1 MIIRQTTHAYYENMS
16 LLWLLTNPYVYL
28 LAFILLLYC
37 IPLQIMWE
45 RLYKGGSS
53 LQAGTLM
60 QLRNLINR
68 RNISAQMKV
77 GGHVHE
83 AEDFL
88 RLIVHCHMVAAV
100 MHHFGMSDVNDQPT
114 RNALTVDSST
124 TPRDKWDQLKAQLE
138 SVVDNY
144 IIPRQFARSLAE
156 ETSTDL
162 LRSFNPHTRRITTE
176 HSYHCSGSAVTTAS
190 SARSLPGTL
199 IRQESRVASESIR
212 RVARDGVF
220 NYASAV
226 LNDGM
231 LLMEFEDAVK
241 EGDGLRI
248 LRCWKSMLIYFHT
261 AGHSNYTKEAILLQA
276 VVNAAATPRVAA
288 QVTWSRTV
296 STRGG
301 IGRNIPVDL
310 HNEHLN
316 HVVKTAISHVGANIS
331 TESILQCGK
340 SLKCLMSVLQNF
352 DKQHDVPPP
361 SSAHTQASLAKD
373 EDAILEVL
381 VRKAN
386 VFDYVPG
393 REHDSFKNINVNP
406 AESVHLSKL
415 CETIEKYKK
424 ELQCK
429 ANVAKL
435 FGHSF

>member
-1 MIIRQTTHAYYENMS
+1 MYIASIYTVVQWDS
-16 LLWLLTNPYVYL
+16 LLADV
-28 LAFILLLYC
+28 LLLHVYVC
-37 IPLQIMWE
+37 HCVQIMWE
-45 RLYKGGSS
+45 RLYKSGSS

-68 RNISAQMKV
+68 RNISAKMKV
-77 GGHVHE
+77 EGHVNE

-88 RLIVHCHMVAAV
+88 RLIVRCHIIAAV
-100 MHHFGMSDVNDQPT
+100 MHHFGMQDLKDQPT
-114 RNALTVDSST
+114 RNALIVDNST
-124 TPRDKWDQLKAQLE
+124 TSRNKWNQLKAELE
-138 SVVDNY
+138 VVVDTY
-144 IIPRQFARSLAE
+144 IIPRQFARTLSKE
-156 ETSTDL
+156 PTSSDL
-162 LRSFNPHTRRITTE
+162 HRSFNPHTSRIATE
-176 HSYHCSGSAVTTAS
+176 HSYCPSGSAVTTPS
-190 SARSLPGTL
+190 LLRNLPGT
-199 IRQESRVASESIR
+199 IVRQGSRAASESIR

-231 LLMEFEDAVK
+231 LLMEFEDAIK

-288 QVTWSRTV
+288 QVMWSRTV

-301 IGRNIPVDL
+301 TGRNIPVDL

-331 TESILQCGK
+331 TASILQCGK
-340 SLKCLMSVLQNF
+340 SLKSLVSLLQNF
-352 DKQHDVPPP
+352 DEQHGVPPP
-361 SSAHTQASLAKD
+361 SSAHTRTSISKD
-373 EDAILEVL
+373 ESAILEVL
-381 VRKAN
+381 VQKMN

-393 REHDSFKNINVNP
+393 RVHDSFKNIHVNP
-406 AESVHLSKL
+406 AEAVDLSKL
-415 CETIEKYKK
+415 CGTIEKYKK

-435 FGHSF
+435 FGHNF